1 MFQLISPIVLSG
13 MDTGKILELYTH
25 HPAVKKLTETIS
37 GQTSYFHLRGAVGS
51 SKAFIAAAAFKQS
64 NRFFLFILNDKEEA
78 AYFLNDLETLLPEN
92 SVLFYPTSYKKPYE
106 PLETDNANVL
116 LRAEVLNSINL
127 SNKPLCI
134 VTYPEA
140 LSEKVITRQQLEKNT
155 LKLNVGEKVSIDFL
169 NDLFQE
175 YGFQL
180 VDFVLEPGQ
189 YSIRGGIVDVFSF
202 SDDYPY
208 RIELFGDDVDSI
220 RCFDPVS
227 QLSVKSLTHIS
238 IIPNVQKKLVE
249 EHRTSFLEYLPHNTI
264 IWIHDI
270 QFCSDRLDKAYELA
284 EKTYVQTSKEIN
296 HLEPKDLY
304 ITSEF
309 FKEKL
314 LLKSVVETGQQ
325 SFLHTSQTLFFQ
337 TIPQPSFNKNFELLL
352 QNFEQNKKAH
362 IKTYIFA
369 DTVKQSERLQTIFQD
384 ITNNKYIEGELF
396 DIVLASIHEGF
407 VDKELKIACYTDHQ
421 IFERYQRFKLKDTG
435 FKKNEAL
442 TLKELYGLNPGDYVT
457 HIDHGIGR
465 FGGLEK
471 IEVNGKEQE
480 AIRLIYKDNDI
491 LYVSI
496 HSLHRISKYTGKE
509 GTEPK
514 LNKLGSN
521 AWSNLKQKTKAR
533 VKQVAFDLVKLYAKR
548 KSMKGYAFSPDTY
561 LQNELEASFIY
572 EDTPDQEKA
581 TADVK
586 RDMESPSPMDRLI
599 CGDVGFGKTEIAI
612 RAAFKAVCDSKQ
624 VAILVPTT
632 ILALQHYKTFSERLK
647 GFPCTVDYINRFKTA
662 KQQKETLKK
671 LEEGKI
677 DIIIA
682 THRLVGKDVKFKDL
696 GLLIIDEEQKFGVNV
711 KDKLKLLKANVDT
724 LTLTATPI
732 PRTLQFSLM
741 GARDLS
747 VINTPPPNRQP
758 VITELHTF
766 NEELIRDAISYEL
779 QRGGQVFF
787 IHNRVQNLPELAG
800 MIQRLVPDARI
811 AFAHGQMEGDKL
823 EEIMIKFVEGYY
835 DVLVATTII
844 ESGLD
849 IPNANTIIINDA
861 HMFGLS
867 DLHQMRGRV
876 GRSNKKAFCYLLA
889 PPLSS
894 LTTDARKRLQAI
906 EQFSDIGSGFHIAMR
921 DLDIRGA
928 GDLLGAEQSGFISD
942 IGYDMYMKILQEAMQ
957 ELKEE
962 MRKEYE
968 AKAEE
973 QKTKEDFILS
983 ESFENKTFVNDC
995 VIETDLSILIP
1006 DEYVSNITERLHLY
1020 KELDNLEKEE
1030 SIKLF
1035 EEKLKD
1041 RFGPVPQQTL
1051 ELIDVVRLRI
1061 IAKQIGLEKIV
1072 LKSNKLIG
1080 YFISNQESPFYQ
1092 SETFNKVLHYVQK
1105 HSRGCKLKEQNNKLC
1120 IVFEQVDSVSKA
1132 LNLIKGIFEFEVK

>member
-1 MFQLISPIVLSG
+1 ME
-13 MDTGKILELYTH
+13 TGKILELYTH
-25 HPAVKKLTETIS
+25 HPAVKKLSENNS
-37 GQTSYFHLRGAVGS
+37 GQVSYFHLRGAAGS
-51 SKAFIAAAAFKQS
+51 AKSFIAAAAFKQS
-64 NRFFLFILNDKEEA
+64 NHHFLFILNDKEDA

-92 SVLFYPTSYKKPYE
+92 SVLFFPTSYKKPYE
-106 PLETDNANVL
+106 PLETDNANIL
-116 LRAEVLNSINL
+116 LRAEILNTINQ
-127 SNKPLCI
+127 SNNPLCI
-134 VTYPEA
+134 VSYPDA
-140 LSEKVITRQQLEKNT
+140 FSEKVVTRQHLEKNT

-180 VDFVLEPGQ
+180 VDYVLEPGQ
-189 YSIRGGIVDVFSF
+189 YSIRGGIIDVFSF

-220 RCFDPVS
+220 RSFDPVS
-227 QLSVKSLTHIS
+227 QLSVKTMQHIS

-249 EHRTSFLEYLPHNTI
+249 EHRTSFLEYLPHNTLV
-264 IWIHDI
+264 WIQDI
-270 QFCSDRLDKAYELA
+270 QLSCDRLDKAFEQA
-284 EKTYVQTSKEIN
+284 EKAYTQTSKEIK
-296 HLEPKDLY
+296 HLEPKELFISSD
-304 ITSEF
+304 F
-309 FKEKL
+309 FKKHLLEKN
-314 LLKSVVETGQQ
+314 VVEFGQQ
-325 SFLHTSQTLFFQ
+325 CVLQPAQTLLFQ
-337 TIPQPSFNKNFELLL
+337 TTPQPAFNKNFELLL
-352 QNFEQNKKAH
+352 ENLQQNKEANFN
-362 IKTYIFA
+362 TYIFA
-369 DTVKQSERLQTIFQD
+369 DTIKQAERLQAIFQD
-384 ITNNKYIEGELF
+384 IAPNKYAEGELF
-396 DIVLASIHEGF
+396 NIVLKPIHEGF
-407 VDKELKIACYTDHQ
+407 IDKELKIACYTDHQ
-421 IFERYQRFKLKDTG
+421 IFDRYQRFKLKDSG
-435 FKKNEAL
+435 FKKNEAI

-480 AIRLIYKDNDI
+480 AIRLVYKDNDI

-496 HSLHRISKYTGKE
+496 HSLHRIAKFCGKE
-509 GTEPK
+509 GAEPK

-548 KSMKGYAFSPDTY
+548 KSMKGFAFSPDNY

-581 TADVK
+581 TNDVK
-586 RDMESPSPMDRLI
+586 RDMESPAPMDRLV
-599 CGDVGFGKTEIAI
+599 CGDVGFGKTEVAI
-612 RAAFKAVCDSKQ
+612 RAAFKAVCDNKQ
-624 VAILVPTT
+624 VAVLVPTT
-632 ILALQHYKTFSERLK
+632 ILALQHFKTFSERLK
-647 GFPCTVDYINRFKTA
+647 GLPCTVDYINRFKTA

-682 THRLVGKDVKFKDL
+682 THRLVGKDIKFKDL

-711 KDKLKLLKANVDT
+711 KDKLKLIKANVDT

-758 VITELHTF
+758 VLTELHSF
-766 NEELIRDAISYEL
+766 NEELIRDAVNYEL

-811 AFAHGQMEGDKL
+811 AFAHGQMDGEKL
-823 EEIMIKFVEGYY
+823 EEVMIQFVEGYF

-876 GRSNKKAFCYLLA
+876 GRSNKKAFCYLLS
-889 PPLSS
+889 PPLSV
-894 LTTDARKRLQAI
+894 LTSEARKRLQAI

-968 AKAEE
+968 AKSEKEKAEE
-973 QKTKEDFILS
+973 EFVLPVSMDNASFI
-983 ESFENKTFVNDC
+983 NDC
-995 VIETDLSILIP
+995 VIETDMGILIP

-1020 KELDNLEKEE
+1020 KELDSLENEE
-1030 SIKLF
+1030 SISAF

-1041 RFGPVPQQTL
+1041 RFGPVPQATL
-1051 ELIDVVRLRI
+1051 ELMDVVRLRI

-1080 YFISNQESPFYQ
+1080 YFINNQESPFYQ
-1092 SETFNKVLHYVQK
+1092 SEAFNKVLHYVQK
-1105 HSRGCKLKEQNNKLC
+1105 NSRACKMKEQNNKLS